1 MEPIAI
7 AAIVTTLAVITVMT
21 FQARRPAQYLSP
33 EPIRLRIDKAA
44 AYVAILE
51 ALKENWCE
59 SLTWCLDTFE
69 SNAYI
74 KAHLTYNESS
84 ENKSIRCDTAISLDF
99 SEHAPSCCTIRWSCT
114 MKHWCDRET
123 AERLQAATNAWIVLS
138 ISPKYLDSEGTE
150 EVHKDIELY
159 YLSPEPLQFEVDRA
173 AAYAALLQHLENNA
187 VSPFSWRIRHF
198 GENEHIVSRL
208 EYNDTY
214 QKTSIHCD
222 AVVEFQLSDQTPSS
236 CKIHWS
242 ARLKRRY
249 KNEDRQRLTAMMNK
263 WITIAVLP
271 EPLDFSA
278 VTLEPVEVEISGSA
292 RNLYARLYERIR
304 SAKFTNQRWKLLKS
318 EKGQKIIVEIEDF
331 GSTNDKVIF
340 STVLTIEFKEGTNST
355 VRWSYDVIESVDPTQ
370 IKVSGELIDEWL
382 RLVL

>member
-21 FQARRPAQYLSP
+21 FQARKPAQYLSP
-33 EPIRLRIDKAA
+33 DPIRLRIDKVA
-44 AYVAILE
+44 AYAAILD
-51 ALKENWCE
+51 ALKEDWCE
-59 SLTWCLDTFE
+59 SLTWRLDTFE

-74 KAHLTYNESS
+74 KAHLTYSENS
-84 ENKSIRCDTAISLDF
+84 ENKSIRCDTAISIDF
-99 SEHAPSCCTIRWSCT
+99 SDHAPSCCTIRWSCT

-138 ISPKYLDSEGTE
+138 ISPKYLDSEE
-150 EVHKDIELY
+150 SEQVKKDIELY
-159 YLSPEPLQFEVDRA
+159 YLSPEPLQFETDRT
-173 AAYAALLQHLENNA
+173 AAYAALLQHLQNNA
-187 VSPFSWRIRHF
+187 VPPFSWSLRQCV
-198 GENEHIVSRL
+198 ENEHIVASL

-214 QKTSIHCD
+214 QKTSIHSD
-222 AVVEFQLSDQTPSS
+222 AIVEFQLSDHTPSS

-242 ARLKRRY
+242 ARLKQRD
-249 KNEDRQRLTAMMNK
+249 KDEGRQRLTAMMNK
-263 WITIAVLP
+263 WITVAVLP

-278 VTLEPVEVEISGSA
+278 ITLEPVEMEISGSA
-292 RNLYARLYERIR
+292 RYLYSRLYERIS
-304 SAKFTNQRWKLLKS
+304 SAKFTNQRWKLLES
-318 EKGQKIIVEIEDF
+318 EKGHKMIVEIEDF

-340 STVLTIEFKEGTNST
+340 STILTIEFKEGTKST
-355 VRWSYDVIESVDPTQ
+355 IRWSYDAIESVDPTQ